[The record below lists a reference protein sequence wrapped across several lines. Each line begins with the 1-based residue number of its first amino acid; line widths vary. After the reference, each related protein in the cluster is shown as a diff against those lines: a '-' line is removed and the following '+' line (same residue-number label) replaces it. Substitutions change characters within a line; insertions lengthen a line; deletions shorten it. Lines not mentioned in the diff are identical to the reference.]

1 MCLCCLKLMRLIVA
15 VQTLNQVREC
25 PIVNKK
31 QNKLLN
37 KQFKNV
43 YMCTVEGTAT
53 TNDNML
59 ENPHLF

>member
-1 MCLCCLKLMRLIVA
+1 MRLIVA